1 MHCARNGCS
10 MKKSEF
16 IRKYNGA
23 RFMRTV
29 SGMATI
35 EDTDQMRDELQAI
48 ADRHGLQLQED
59 ETTWQIDTRVW
70 FKPKM
75 HKVATYKI
83 VFRSVDYDV
92 IDDTIGGKGERVSGG
107 TIPKAADFTARG
119 FIVKVGERGIIEYTP
134 ITEG

>member
-1 MHCARNGCS
+1 

-59 ETTWQIDTRVW
+59 ATTWRIDTRVW

-92 IDDTIGGKGERVSGG
+92 IDDTIGGKDERVSGG
-107 TIPKAADFTARG
+107 TIPPASEFTRTSFVIQMQPKG
-119 FIVKVGERGIIEYTP
+119 FIEYTQL
-134 ITEG
+134 TEGMEN